1 MRCLP
6 FPSIYPERVGMASF
20 SPLPRAGTTPNW
32 FASVMGTGI
41 VANAVPVLPLHLPGL
56 RGAATV
62 VWAIAAVWLVV
73 LCAVMAGEW
82 RRNASGQ
89 LAQLRDPVLAH
100 FWGAPPMALLT
111 VGAGTLALGR
121 DWIGLPAA
129 LGVAWVLWVAG
140 TALGLVTA
148 VGLPYRMITGRV
160 VDGEAFGG
168 WLMPVVPPMV
178 SAATG
183 AALVPHLPAGQA
195 RLTMVLG
202 CYALF
207 GVSLF
212 ATLAL
217 LPLIWH
223 RLVRGGPGLAPGGSG
238 LARGGPGLA
247 PGGRGLAPGGSGLAP
262 DGPDLARGGPG
273 VAPGGPGLA
282 SDGPGLV
289 RGGPGLAPTVW
300 IVLGPLGQ
308 SITAANLLGGVAPFG
323 AAGRWLGVLYGVPTW
338 GFAMLWLVLAIAVVV
353 RAGAPF
359 SLTWW
364 SFTFPLGTCVTGTCA
379 LAEVTGAE
387 LFTVAGVALYVLLV
401 GLWAAVTAR
410 TVVAVGR
417 VELRRF
423 AGTPEVQVLGRR

>member
-1 MRCLP
+1 M
-6 FPSIYPERVGMASF
+6 
-20 SPLPRAGTTPNW
+20 PLPRAGTTPNW

-41 VANAVPVLPLHLPGL
+41 VANAVPVLPVHPPGL

-62 VWAIAAVWLVV
+62 VWAFAAGWLVV
-73 LCAVMAGEW
+73 LCGAMGREW
-82 RRNASGQ
+82 WRNASGQ
-89 LAQLRDPVLAH
+89 LAHLRDPVLAH

-129 LGVAWVLWVAG
+129 LVVAWVLWSAG

-148 VGLPYRMITGRV
+148 VGLPYRMIMGRV
-160 VDGEAFGG
+160 GDGEAFGG

-217 LPLIWH
+217 LPLIWQS
-223 RLVRGGPGLAPGGSG
+223 LVRGGPGS
-238 LARGGPGLA
+238 
-247 PGGRGLAPGGSGLAP
+247 
-262 DGPDLARGGPG
+262 
-273 VAPGGPGLA
+273 
-282 SDGPGLV
+282 
-289 RGGPGLAPTVW
+289 APTVW
-300 IVLGPLGQ
+300 LVLGPLGQ
-308 SITAANLLGGVAPFG
+308 SITAANLLGTVAPFG
-323 AAGRWLGVLYGVPTW
+323 SAGRLLGLVYGVPTW
-338 GFAMLWLVLAIAVVV
+338 GFAMLWLVLAAAVVL
-353 RAGAPF
+353 RAALPF

-379 LAEVTGAE
+379 LAEATGSE
-387 LFTVAGVALYVLLV
+387 LFAASAVVLYLLLVAL
-401 GLWAAVTAR
+401 WAT
-410 TVVAVGR
+410 VAVGTATQAWSR
-417 VELRRF
+417 PA
-423 AGTPEVQVLGRR
+423 AGV